1 MITRAP
7 TALHCLLLVSLTF
20 PFVIAGAVAV
30 DDGAA
35 HGLVADQ
42 QGDQGVRPDP
52 VYSRTWLEERPFHIS
67 TICARKGGDA
77 HCSIGEGRDGKKGL
91 ILNRASVTCE
101 LGFSMTRPAFCHEAA
116 TNLLAVVS
124 ALLEYAGVGYWL
136 EQGTLLGAM
145 RNGHLIPWTN
155 DIDIGAL
162 QTDFPRIVELLNVGG
177 FSKRS
182 SLPSDGCQWGSLEY
196 MVHSDPVDTS
206 KQWFSIHAGVAGQHL
221 DINGRTIL
229 RAENAGDTDSVLD
242 QQAIIPELCNQN
254 LFPCVEGGG
263 AASGFVTFEE
273 MFPLTNIKLNDL
285 MFWAPHNPAAVLA
298 KEYGDLWETPDRYGT
313 GAWSDDDSIHR
324 VHIDAAAAAVAV
336 GAGGGTAL
344 LAKEPRSLT
353 VTAASNTS
361 RWHKRPRVY
370 VDIVGDLLH
379 FGHARLFERARRMGR
394 TLVVGVHSDDT
405 VASYKRWPILTM
417 EERIESVRSC
427 RWVDEI
433 IPNAPLVVTAEYME
447 EHGIDLVVH
456 GDDQLPEASRASY
469 GAAMDQGKFKTV
481 PYTAEISTS
490 GIIRRV
496 LDRGDELRTKKEVNR
511 FSESGASPLPPP
523 V

>member
-1 MITRAP
+1 MITHAP

-35 HGLVADQ
+35 HLGVADQ
-42 QGDQGVRPDP
+42 QGVQGARPDP

-182 SLPSDGCQWGSLEY
+182 SLPSDGCQWESLEY

-285 MFWAPHNPAAVLA
+285 IRLKGHRTTRLLYSQKSTVIFGRPP
-298 KEYGDLWETPDRYGT
+298 T
-313 GAWSDDDSIHR
+313 GMA
-324 VHIDAAAAAVAV
+324 
-336 GAGGGTAL
+336 
-344 LAKEPRSLT
+344 
-353 VTAASNTS
+353 
-361 RWHKRPRVY
+361 
-370 VDIVGDLLH
+370 
-379 FGHARLFERARRMGR
+379 RARGQTTTAYIACTSMR
-394 TLVVGVHSDDT
+394 L
-405 VASYKRWPILTM
+405 L
-417 EERIESVRSC
+417 
-427 RWVDEI
+427 
-433 IPNAPLVVTAEYME
+433 PLSPWGPAGEQRYWQKNP
-447 EHGIDLVVH
+447 DL
-456 GDDQLPEASRASY
+456 
-469 GAAMDQGKFKTV
+469 
-481 PYTAEISTS
+481 
-490 GIIRRV
+490 
-496 LDRGDELRTKKEVNR
+496 
-511 FSESGASPLPPP
+511 
-523 V
+523 